1 VPRIT
6 SSVTSPDQSIVITGV
21 GVVSPNGIGC
31 DAYARACLAGESG
44 LKRPSLPE
52 HGNGKTSSLG
62 IVEGFDPST
71 AMPDADV
78 RRTPRMVPMAVAAA
92 REAIA
97 FSKLPTT
104 SLDESRAIGV
114 ALGSGGGGLGFVE
127 VQYSALFSSGRGKL
141 SPFAI
146 TAGTHGNLS
155 SELSI
160 QLGLRGP
167 SHVISTGC
175 TSSTDALGYARYL
188 IRSGLCDVVIA
199 GGADSPI
206 MPGILAGFERMGV
219 VSTKRWDDPRQ
230 SSRPFSADRDGFV
243 LSEGAW
249 MFVLES
255 AAHAVRRGAKVLAEF
270 VGYGSTCDAYHRVQ
284 IAPDAAESSRAIDM
298 ALADAGIDAAAIDYV
313 NLHGTGTPMNDRLET
328 LAIKRSLGD
337 RAMRIPMSS
346 TKSMIGH
353 PQGACGAAG
362 LAATL
367 LCLAQGKVH
376 PTVNVAVPDPEC
388 DLDYVVDGT
397 RACDAEYVLCNC
409 IAFGSK
415 NSAMVLKKG

>member
-1 VPRIT
+1 VADARQDLT
-6 SSVTSPDQSIVITGV
+6 QRIVITGI
-21 GVVSPNGIGC
+21 GVVSPNGIGVSAFT
-31 DAYARACLAGESG
+31 DSLLRGISG
-44 LKRPSLPE
+44 LKRPALPE
-52 HGNGKTSSLG
+52 HGNGRTSSLAY
-62 IVEGFDPST
+62 VEGFEPSQHMSDT
-71 AMPDADV
+71 DV
-78 RRTPRMVPMAVAAA
+78 RRTPRLVPMAVAAS

-97 FSKLPTT
+97 MAGLLTD
-104 SLDESRAIGV
+104 SLEASRAVGV
-114 ALGSGGGGLGFVE
+114 ALGTGGGGLGFVE
-127 VQYSALFSSGRGKL
+127 TQYQALYANGGKL

-155 SELSI
+155 SEISI

-188 IRSGLCDVVIA
+188 IRTGLCDVVLA

-219 VSTKRWDDPRQ
+219 LSSRRWDDARQ

-243 LSEGAW
+243 LGEGAW

-255 AAHAVRRGAKVLAEF
+255 ARHAERRGATVLATF
-270 VGYGSTCDAYHRVQ
+270 SGYGSTCDAFHRVQ
-284 IAPDAAESSRAIDM
+284 IAPDALESSRAIDL
-298 ALADAGIDAAAIDYV
+298 ALRDAAVSAADIGYV
-313 NLHGTGTPMNDRLET
+313 NLHGTSTPMNDRLET
-328 LAIKRSLGD
+328 VAIKRSLGD
-337 RAMRIPMSS
+337 RAVHVPMSS

-362 LAATL
+362 VAASI
-367 LCLAQGKVH
+367 LCLMHGKAH
-376 PTVNVAVPDPEC
+376 PTINLDEADPEC
-388 DLDYVVDGT
+388 DLDYIPG
-397 RACDAEYVLCNC
+397 DARELKARHVLCNC

-415 NSAMVLKKG
+415 NSAIILTL